1 MKIVL
6 GLYRE
11 LLDALPDD
19 ARRFLNVYA
28 GLLASLAVFDA
39 AALGLLAVV
48 IGPLSVG
55 SPVVLPVIGEL
66 DDTGVVVAIL
76 VICALMITKGA
87 LSAIVMRWGSQRIA
101 RYEVA
106 LGDRLFRAYLGA
118 SWQERLAKNSADML
132 RFTDGGV
139 DAAVNSFIRPGATL
153 LGEVVSMVVVVG
165 TIAVVQPLIALVTL
179 IYLVALAAIL
189 YLWIARHSRRAG
201 EINVES
207 TIRTSRLI
215 LEVMSA
221 LKEVALRQKEPEV
234 SDVVKTSR
242 TRSARA
248 RANIY
253 FLGQVPRY
261 VLESG
266 LIGGFIVVGG
276 AGFLLGGQEQAVTA
290 VALFGLA
297 GFRMAPSVIRFQA
310 AISQMLAAS
319 IYPRRVIDELNAAET
334 RISAVNDRPSLPL
347 PASLGRIAFRDVT
360 FAYGESNRPA
370 VRNVTLNIEIGSSVA
385 FVGASGSGKSTM
397 VDLLLGLL
405 EPQSGSIEIDG
416 QPLENV
422 ARAWRDRVAY
432 VPQEV
437 ALFDASLAQNVALS
451 WTDDYDEERV
461 VEALQSAHVWDIVAH
476 REGGIRS
483 TVGERGLALS
493 GGQRQR
499 IGIARALYSDPLV
512 LVMDEATSALD
523 TQTEAAVSESISAM
537 AGERTLVTVAH
548 RLSTVKEAD
557 QIFFMRDGELV
568 HAGSFDEVVAA
579 VPDFARQA
587 ALAGL
592 APLPGT
598 TPQAEH
604 AQGSGTAEV

>member
-1 MKIVL
+1 MKIAL
-6 GLYRE
+6 NLYRE
-11 LLDALPDD
+11 LLQALPTD

-28 GLLASLAVFDA
+28 TLLASLAVFDA
-39 AALGLLAVV
+39 AALALLAVV

-55 SPVVLPVIGEL
+55 NAVTLPLVGTL
-66 DDTGVVVAIL
+66 DSAGVVVAIL

-87 LSAIVMRWGSQRIA
+87 LSALVMRWGSQRIA
-101 RYEVA
+101 NYEVA

-118 SWQERLAKNSADML
+118 SWQERLTKNSTDML

-153 LGEVVSMVVVVG
+153 LGEVVSMVVMVG
-165 TIAVVQPLIALVTL
+165 TIAIVQPLIALVTL
-179 IYLVALAAIL
+179 VYLLALAAVL

-221 LKEVALRQKEPEV
+221 LKEVTLRRKEPEV
-234 SDVVKTSR
+234 AEVVERSR

-266 LIGGFIVVGG
+266 IIGGFIVVGG
-276 AGFLLGGQEQAVTA
+276 AGFLIGGQEQAITA
-290 VALFGLA
+290 VALFALA

-319 IYPRRVIDELNAAET
+319 IYPRRVIDELTAAEHHIASVNERPT
-334 RISAVNDRPSLPL
+334 VPLPSPIHRIS
-347 PASLGRIAFRDVT
+347 FRDVT
-360 FAYGESNRPA
+360 FGYDATADPA
-370 VRNVTLNIEIGSSVA
+370 VEGVSFDIDIGTSVA
-385 FVGASGSGKSTM
+385 FVGSSGSGKSTL

-405 EPQSGSIEIDG
+405 EPQSGRIEIDG
-416 QPLENV
+416 LDVQHV
-422 ARAWRDRVAY
+422 ARAWRDHVAY

-437 ALFDASLAQNVALS
+437 ALFDASLAQNVALT
-451 WTDDYDEERV
+451 WTDDYDEQRV
-461 VEALQSAHVWDIVAH
+461 IEALQSAHVWDIVAS
-476 REGGIRS
+476 RRDGIRGS
-483 TVGERGLALS
+483 VGERGMALS

-523 TQTEAAVSESISAM
+523 TQTEAAVSDSIRAM
-537 AGERTLVTVAH
+537 TGERTIVTVAH
-548 RLSTVKEAD
+548 RLATVKHAD
-557 QIFFMRDGELV
+557 QIFFMKGGRLV
-568 HAGSFDEVVAA
+568 HSGTFDEVVAA

-592 APLPGT
+592 APMP
-598 TPQAEH
+598 AEGIGG
-604 AQGSGTAEV
+604 AQPSGPHEV

>member
-1 MKIVL
+1 MKTVL

-11 LLDALPDD
+11 LLAALPAD

-39 AALGLLAVV
+39 AALALLAVV
-48 IGPLSVG
+48 IGPLAVG
-55 SPVVLPVIGEL
+55 NEVALPFFGTL
-66 DDTGVVVAIL
+66 DDIGVMIAIL

-101 RYEVA
+101 RYEIA

-118 SWQERLAKNSADML
+118 SWQERLSKNSSDML
-132 RFTDGGV
+132 RFTDSGV
-139 DAAVNSFIRPGATL
+139 DAAINSFVRPGATL
-153 LGEVVSMVVVVG
+153 LGEVVSMVVVVS
-165 TIAVVQPLIALVTL
+165 TIAIVQPLIAVVTL
-179 IYLVALAAIL
+179 FYLVALAAVL

-201 EINVES
+201 EINLES

-221 LKEVALRQKEPEV
+221 LKEVALRKKEPEV
-234 SDVVKTSR
+234 GDVVRTSR

-253 FLGQVPRY
+253 FLGQIPRY

-297 GFRMAPSVIRFQA
+297 GFRMAPSVIRFQS

-319 IYPRRVIDELNAAET
+319 SYPRRVIDELNAAET
-334 RISAVNDRPSLPL
+334 HVTSVSQRPSKQLP
-347 PASLGRIAFRDVT
+347 SEIRTISFRDVT
-360 FAYGESNRPA
+360 FAYNERAEPA
-370 VRNVTLNIEIGSSVA
+370 VRRVSLDIEIGSSVA

-405 EPQSGSIEIDG
+405 EPQNGTIEIDG
-416 QPLENV
+416 LSLQEV
-422 ARAWRDRVAY
+422 AKSWRDRVAY

-437 ALFDASLAQNVALS
+437 ALFDASLAQNVALT
-451 WTDDYDEERV
+451 WTDDYEEDQV
-461 VEALQSAHVWDIVAH
+461 IAALRSAHVWDIVSA
-476 REGGIRS
+476 REGGIHG

-523 TQTEAAVSESISAM
+523 TQTEAAVTSSINAM
-537 AGERTLVTVAH
+537 AGARTLVTVAH
-548 RLSTVKEAD
+548 RLSTVRNAD
-557 QIFFMRDGELV
+557 RVFFMRDGELL
-568 HAGSFDEVVAA
+568 HAGTFDEVVTA
-579 VPDFARQA
+579 VPDFAHQA

-592 APLPGT
+592 APAPAA
-598 TPQAEH
+598 PAAVPARR
-604 AQGSGTAEV
+604 AQIPEV